1 MIKYKKAQPVKARDA
16 SQHFNDDDL
25 IHGYLFKYDNKTFFV
40 GRWALDRW
48 VIYPHKNGATD
59 PVYMA
64 GGKTRKEAV
73 KNFIEKGLIE

>member
-16 SQHFNDDDL
+16 SKHFNDG
-25 IHGYLFKYDNKTFFV
+25 GYIPGYIFEHDNRLYFV

-73 KNFIEKGLIE
+73 RNFINKELIK